1 MKKKRKRI
9 FYYYSSYVLNERNM
23 TPSIPLQ
30 MTAGLI
36 APCGMNCALCL
47 AFQRK
52 KKRSPGF
59 WEEDPNKSHSCQVCI
74 IRNCPTI
81 LNNSSHFCYE
91 CENMPCKR
99 LKQLDKRY
107 RTKYGM
113 SMIENL
119 NEIKEKGI
127 DVFLPIRME
136 NIPVK
141 HVVV

>member
-1 MKKKRKRI
+1 
-9 FYYYSSYVLNERNM
+9 M

-30 MTAGLI
+30 QTARLI

-47 AFQRK
+47 AFQRQ
-52 KKRSPGF
+52 KKRCPGCM
-59 WEEDPNKSHSCQVCI
+59 EEDPNNPHSCQVCI

-81 LNNSSHFCYE
+81 LNNLSHFCYE

-107 RTKYGM
+107 RMKYGM

-119 NEIKEKGI
+119 NEIKEKGM
-127 DVFLPIRME
+127 DVFLTHQVEKYACKTCGGLICVHRSWCLTCEP
-136 NIPVK
+136 
-141 HVVV
+141 